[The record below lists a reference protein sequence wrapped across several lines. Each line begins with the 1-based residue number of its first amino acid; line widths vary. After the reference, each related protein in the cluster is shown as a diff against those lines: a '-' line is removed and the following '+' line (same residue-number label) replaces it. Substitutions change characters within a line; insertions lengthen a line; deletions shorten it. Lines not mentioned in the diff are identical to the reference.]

1 MRIGIAK
8 KFISPIPL
16 QEKKHHHKIMDSNA
30 YSKNRGYV
38 KKWVSIEV
46 LRNQASELLPG
57 DSLTILCELTL
68 PKKPKEPLLVR
79 NNGNDKMVQLGQN
92 YLLKDLESAFSH
104 KEFTDVQIQCGEKV
118 FDCHQFMLSARSP
131 VFRAMFQAEMKEKKT
146 KMVNVKDVDPDVF
159 SEMLTFIYTGKCPNL
174 DNLIARSLL
183 ASADKYQMEQLK
195 TICVEKLCENIDVNN
210 CVDFLVMGDMHQA
223 EDLKKFSLDFI
234 AKNVATICQTDGWKE
249 SLVDRQ
255 ALMFEVIEAFGR
267 EMKGRVTKQ
276 S

>member
-1 MRIGIAK
+1 
-8 KFISPIPL
+8 
-16 QEKKHHHKIMDSNA
+16 MDSNS
-30 YSKNRGYV
+30 YSKDRRYV

-46 LRNQASELLPG
+46 LHNQASELFPD

-68 PKKPKEPLLVR
+68 PKPKEPLLVR

-92 YLLKDLESAFSH
+92 YLLKDLESAFSQ

-146 KMVNVKDVDPDVF
+146 EMVNVKDVDPDVF

-183 ASADKYQMEQLK
+183 ASADKYQMELLK
-195 TICVEKLCENIDVNN
+195 TICVEKLCENIDLIHMPRFASI
-210 CVDFLVMGDMHQA
+210 VDL
-223 EDLKKFSLDFI
+223 LS
-234 AKNVATICQTDGWKE
+234 
-249 SLVDRQ
+249 
-255 ALMFEVIEAFGR
+255 
-267 EMKGRVTKQ
+267 
-276 S
+276 